1 MIDDNRGR
9 AAPTLTVG
17 SFAEWHV
24 AASRRSFLR
33 LVGLGGVLALL
44 PSFATACGSDPTV
57 APSDGVAGSGDPVII
72 DFSQGDTAILQYA
85 FVLEQLEADFYSR
98 LVSSFG
104 SSNITAAEQAVLT
117 DIRNHE
123 LAHREFLRATLGAS
137 GAPSITSTFR
147 GVSFTDRTAVLTVA
161 RTLEDL
167 AVAAYDGATQY
178 VTGPATL
185 IALTKI
191 VSVEARHAATIR
203 DLLEPRTGAFAPVA
217 TDDVF
222 RPAKVAAVLQANL
235 VDKLGFANA
244 PSTFVQ
250 GPNGGG

>member
-9 AAPTLTVG
+9 AAPTLTIG
-17 SFAEWHV
+17 SLAEWHAV
-24 AASRRSFLR
+24 ASRRTFLR

-44 PSFATACGSDPTV
+44 PSVATACGSDPTT

-72 DFSQGDTAILQYA
+72 DFAQGDTAILQYA

-104 SSNITAAEQAVLT
+104 SSTIPAAEQAVLT

-137 GAPSITSTFR
+137 GAPAITSTFR
-147 GVSFTDRTAVLTVA
+147 GVNFTDRTAVLTFA

-167 AVAAYDGATQY
+167 GVAAYNGAAQY

-185 IALTKI
+185 IALAKI

-203 DLLEPRTGAFAPVA
+203 DLLEPRTGSFAPAA

-222 RPAKVAAVLQANL
+222 RPAKVAAAVQANL

-250 GPNGGG
+250 GPNGSG